1 MIPKIKIERLKIEEP
16 FKSLY
21 SINYETLE
29 AIKRDIEE
37 NGFDESQLI
46 TMWKG
51 KNIVIDGHT
60 RLQAAKD
67 LGLTSI
73 PVQIRSF
80 ADENDAVEFAIH
92 RQTDRRNLSDGD
104 VLHLVEK
111 LDVLLPRGG
120 DRKSNFGSPKIEV
133 SRKRLTPRQR
143 RMRRYAEMTE
153 DSSND
158 SRDRTAELIGIS
170 TDKVSK
176 CRHVLKNLQRREIDE
191 ITQGY
196 VSLNQA
202 YQRSL
207 LANKNEKKKW
217 EQSEKN
223 RQILIELG
231 KTGFPTGKQYGK
243 NVAKLDKLIFALLP
257 RLYKREEEMYK
268 IMQTVKDFQSQ
279 GKNVFNIFCSKEPV
293 QQFLGH
299 LFTTDFITIL
309 QCFGYKIEKPEDLK
323 IIEQK
328 RIPKVDG
335 RIGKKP
341 KFDIERVH
349 QIGFVS
355 KRERKER
362 DAIIERAVMRDLGIK
377 K

>member
-1 MIPKIKIERLKIEEP
+1 M
-16 FKSLY
+16 
-21 SINYETLE
+21 
-29 AIKRDIEE
+29 
-37 NGFDESQLI
+37 
-46 TMWKG
+46 
-51 KNIVIDGHT
+51 
-60 RLQAAKD
+60 
-67 LGLTSI
+67 
-73 PVQIRSF
+73 
-80 ADENDAVEFAIH
+80 
-92 RQTDRRNLSDGD
+92 
-104 VLHLVEK
+104 
-111 LDVLLPRGG
+111 
-120 DRKSNFGSPKIEV
+120 
-133 SRKRLTPRQR
+133 
-143 RMRRYAEMTE
+143 
-153 DSSND
+153 
-158 SRDRTAELIGIS
+158 
-170 TDKVSK
+170 
-176 CRHVLKNLQRREIDE
+176 
-191 ITQGY
+191 
-196 VSLNQA
+196 
-202 YQRSL
+202 
-207 LANKNEKKKW
+207 
-217 EQSEKN
+217 
-223 RQILIELG
+223 
-231 KTGFPTGKQYGK
+231 
-243 NVAKLDKLIFALLP
+243 LP